1 MTDLDNDPD
10 EFTTGFIDEE
20 PPARLGDYSL
30 EDYLTL
36 VVFWLLAATVFAQ
49 FFTRYVLNDSLA
61 WTEEIARYLLI
72 LVGFLGASMAV
83 RRNSHI
89 QVEFFYRYLPA
100 GLGRITAILV
110 DLLRLGF
117 FATTAWLCYEL
128 AGRTSQ
134 MMVSVDIPK
143 SVLYYI
149 VCAALALMT
158 LRSVGVLIQHLR
170 HGSNLRHPAHGR
182 GLD

>member
-1 MTDLDNDPD
+1 MTDADPD
-10 EFTTGFIDEE
+10 AQISGFIDEE
-20 PPARLGDYSL
+20 PPAKFSDYSP

-36 VVFWLLAATVFAQ
+36 VVFWLLAVTVFAQ

-100 GLGRITAILV
+100 WLGRITAALV
-110 DLLRLGF
+110 DILRVGF
-117 FATTAWLCYEL
+117 FATTAWICYNL

-134 MMVSVDIPK
+134 MMVSLDIPK
-143 SVLYYI
+143 STIYYI
-149 VCAALALMT
+149 VCAALVLMT
-158 LRSVGVLIQHLR
+158 LRSAWVLIQHLR
-170 HGSNLRHPAHGR
+170 HGSNLQQPAHSR
-182 GLD
+182 VMD